1 MTKWVFWCVCVWTNS
16 SSLFSAVAA
25 FLSNLTIQRQHFPS
39 DEDQSGAAKALT
51 RLLDT
56 YQLDTNTISTGQIPG
71 SDRTALGRDFTF
83 KCRNLSEFSPQLL
96 RFLPGRQQAKC
107 SDGGRLL

>member
-1 MTKWVFWCVCVWTNS
+1 MVHSVKVGYFGFYLLTD
-16 SSLFSAVAA
+16 SSLFAISA
-25 FLSNLTIQRQHFPS
+25 FLSSLTIRRQHFPS

-71 SDRTALGRDFTF
+71 
-83 KCRNLSEFSPQLL
+83 
-96 RFLPGRQQAKC
+96 
-107 SDGGRLL
+107 